1 MSVTINHNRKLHMGF
16 RLVPTSMTLNDLE
29 RRNGPY
35 FSFFHTNRQIF
46 RPIIS
51 QWLKTDL

>member
-1 MSVTINHNRKLHMGF
+1 MSVTINHF

-29 RRNGPY
+29 RHISLY
-35 FSFFHTNRQIF
+35 FAFIHRIRQIF
-46 RPIIS
+46 RSIIL